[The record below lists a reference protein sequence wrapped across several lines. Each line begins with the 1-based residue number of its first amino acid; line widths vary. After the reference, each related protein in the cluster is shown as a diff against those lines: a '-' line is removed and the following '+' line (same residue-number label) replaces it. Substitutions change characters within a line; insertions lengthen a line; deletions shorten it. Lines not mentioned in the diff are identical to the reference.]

1 MTPLDAG
8 LAVLVMVVWGFN
20 FVAAKWGLVELPPI
34 LLMALRFGLTAVLLL
49 PFVRC
54 PRDKLASV
62 FVLSMTLGCLHFSLM
77 FTGLSRVDASV
88 AAIAIQIQVPFSAL
102 LAAVFFGDRLGWR
115 RALGMAVAFAGVVL
129 LAGEPRVSSDLAA
142 LALIVAGAFVWSVS
156 NIQIKQ
162 IGRINGF
169 ALNAYLG
176 LFAAPQLLLVSL
188 ILEHDQMA
196 ALAAADWRALVS
208 IAYMAIA
215 VTIISYALWYK
226 LLRRYPVNVVMPL
239 TLLVPIVGVASGVV
253 FLGDPLTWHTM
264 LGGLATLVGVGI
276 IVVRRPQ
283 LSDPEATSKT
293 T

>member
-1 MTPLDAG
+1 MTPLDTG
-8 LAVLVMVVWGFN
+8 LAVLVMAVWGFN
-20 FVAAKWGLVELPPI
+20 FVAAKWGLAELPPI

-54 PRDKLASV
+54 PRDKLASI
-62 FVLSMTLGCLHFSLM
+62 FVLSVTLGCLHFSLM
-77 FTGLSRVDASV
+77 FTGLSRVDAAV

-102 LAAVFFGDRLGWR
+102 LAAVLFGDRLGWR

-129 LAGEPRVSSDLAA
+129 LAGEPRVQSDLGA
-142 LALIVAGAFVWSVS
+142 LALIIVAAFVWSVS

-162 IGRINGF
+162 IGPLDGF
-169 ALNAYLG
+169 ALNAYFS
-176 LFAAPQLLLVSL
+176 LFAAPQLLMVSM
-188 ILEHDQMA
+188 IFEHDQIP
-196 ALAAADWRALVS
+196 ALAAADWRAFVS
-208 IAYMAIA
+208 IVYMAIA

-226 LLRRYPVNVVMPL
+226 LLRRYAVNVIMPL
-239 TLLVPIVGVASGVV
+239 TLLVPVAGVASGVA
-253 FLGDPLTWHTM
+253 FLGDSLTWRTM
-264 LGGLATLVGVGI
+264 LGGFATLAGVGI